1 MSWGNGLCPG
11 RGVWRQGV
19 RFGEVGSHFTG
30 TPIWMELLPT
40 EGGKASSSPRN
51 LRPEGGR
58 NPSHRNHYSQLQLWQ
73 PSSPGGALICSPKA
87 TCPFPQSP
95 PETASHHQVERLSER
110 LSLCSPTQ
118 GRAHQC
124 PPQPPRTD
132 VLVWFDSQELI
143 HPFWL
148 HFSLSVGAA
157 WSSSSLSWQH
167 RAGGPF
173 LEGGK
178 AWKTHVLSLF
188 SHVGMDFYLL

>member
-1 MSWGNGLCPG
+1 MSWGNGLCSG

-30 TPIWMELLPT
+30 TPICMELLPT
-40 EGGKASSSPRN
+40 EGGKASSSPCN

-58 NPSHRNHYSQLQLWQ
+58 SPSHRNHYSQLQLWQ
-73 PSSPGGALICSPKA
+73 PSSPGGALTCNPKV
-87 TCPFPQSP
+87 TCPLPPVTPRDSISSP
-95 PETASHHQVERLSER
+95 SRKAFWEAVTLFSYPGNS
-110 LSLCSPTQ
+110 SPV
-118 GRAHQC
+118 

-148 HFSLSVGAA
+148 HFSLSVGVA

-178 AWKTHVLSLF
+178 AWKTQVLSLF